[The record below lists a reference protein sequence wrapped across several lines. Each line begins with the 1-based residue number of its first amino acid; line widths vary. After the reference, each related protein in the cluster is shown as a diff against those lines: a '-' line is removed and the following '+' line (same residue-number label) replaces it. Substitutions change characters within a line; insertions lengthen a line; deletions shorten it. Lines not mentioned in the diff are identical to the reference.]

1 VADKHVSTTYT
12 GKKLGNA
19 LEDISNW
26 QANKIPMGAPINNIQ
41 SRTIID
47 DSASE
52 GISALA
58 TIAMVINLA
67 NQMPS

>member
-1 VADKHVSTTYT
+1 
-12 GKKLGNA
+12 
-19 LEDISNW
+19 
-26 QANKIPMGAPINNIQ
+26 MGAPINNIQ